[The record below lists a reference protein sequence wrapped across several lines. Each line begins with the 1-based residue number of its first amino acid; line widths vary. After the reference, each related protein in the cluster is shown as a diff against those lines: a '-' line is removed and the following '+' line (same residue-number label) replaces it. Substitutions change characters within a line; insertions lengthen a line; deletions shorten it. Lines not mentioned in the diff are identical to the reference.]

1 MAYNVSAWGSKFGV
15 SSALFTSADA
25 STAVACT
32 DAPTTGEKLAIQNI
46 IVSAAAAMEIAFE
59 EETSGT
65 EIVKFHMAQDST
77 VQVCFESP
85 LVLPTAGKK
94 LLIDTDTAGSVSAT
108 VQYYSTANGLP

>member
-15 SSALFTSADA
+15 SNALFTSADA
-25 STAVACT
+25 STAAACT
-32 DAPTTGEKLAIQNI
+32 DAPSTGEKLAIKSI
-46 IVSAAAAMEIAFE
+46 VVSAAAAMEIAFE

-77 VQVCFESP
+77 VQVSFDYP
-85 LVLPTAGKK
+85 IILPTAGKK
-94 LLIDTDTAGSVSAT
+94 LYIDTDTAGSVSAT